1 MNKITKTWKD
11 NDFHSERNPKF
22 KCGNNMVIIEKSD
35 NAQKLHRV
43 TCVNGR
49 RLFYMKS
56 YFLLFWNKLDFH

>member
-22 KCGNNMVIIEKSD
+22 RCGNNMVIIEKSD

-43 TCVNGR
+43 TCVSGQGSSIYYVITFGGLGR
-49 RLFYMKS
+49 PPPM
-56 YFLLFWNKLDFH
+56 